1 MLISPEYDDLDD
13 TISPCLR
20 IGADSL
26 RNCRMK
32 GSLAFGGSTAISG
45 NDTEISEWAEAR
57 SKVWI
62 KLSDI
67 RAKTTNPNQRRK
79 FDTRTRPHGVRHSGA
94 RPI

>member
-32 GSLAFGGSTAISG
+32 GPLAFGCSTAISG

-57 SKVWI
+57 RKVWI
-62 KLSDI
+62 KLSGIQCENNEYQPTTEI
-67 RAKTTNPNQRRK
+67 RDKNAPSWR
-79 FDTRTRPHGVRHSGA
+79 
-94 RPI
+94 

>member
-32 GSLAFGGSTAISG
+32 SSLAFGGSTAISG
-45 NDTEISEWAEAR
+45 NDTEISEWAEAQ

-67 RAKTTNPNQRRK
+67 HCENNESQPATEIRDKNAPSWR
-79 FDTRTRPHGVRHSGA
+79 
-94 RPI
+94 